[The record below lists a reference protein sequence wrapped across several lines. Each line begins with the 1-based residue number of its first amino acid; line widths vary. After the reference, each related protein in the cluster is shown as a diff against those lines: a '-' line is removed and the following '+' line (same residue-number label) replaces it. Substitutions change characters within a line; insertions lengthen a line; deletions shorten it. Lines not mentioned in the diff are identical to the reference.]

1 MNYFT
6 FCVLDIFY
14 YLFMCVPT
22 FPKKTIT
29 KRTKEK
35 EKNKLRVVW
44 LPREQ
49 TINKPERIQLNWRV
63 KEQ

>member
-1 MNYFT
+1 
-6 FCVLDIFY
+6 
-14 YLFMCVPT
+14 MCVPT